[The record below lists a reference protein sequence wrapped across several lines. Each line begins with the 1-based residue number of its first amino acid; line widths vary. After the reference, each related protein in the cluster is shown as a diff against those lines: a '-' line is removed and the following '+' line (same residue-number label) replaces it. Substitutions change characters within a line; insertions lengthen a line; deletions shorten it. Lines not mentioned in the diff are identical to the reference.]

1 MAKPVYP
8 SGANLPAIIV
18 PPSDEVNGLA
28 NKRDLRLLG
37 NTLGH
42 ALGFVTA
49 LLEHLTHRKAMEVTG
64 LSWSNVAF
72 FKTVCPEFQELMIE
86 VKALVDERRVEVLED
101 SAYNK
106 SIEGAKLIPGHL
118 PPSDTMHKVMLSALN
133 PSRYGKE
140 EGGQRQ
146 AVQVNITL

>member
-1 MAKPVYP
+1 MLKPVYP
-8 SGANLPAIIV
+8 SGANLPALV
-18 PPSDEVNGLA
+18 LNSSDEVESMA
-28 NKRDLRLLG
+28 DKRDLRLLG
-37 NTLGH
+37 NTRGH

-64 LSWSNVAF
+64 LTWGNIAF

-86 VKALVDERRVEVLED
+86 VKALVDERRVEALED

-106 SIEGAKLIPGHL
+106 SIEGAKLTPGHL